1 MWTVLNELELPL
13 KECFVVTL
21 LETKPLLVIDFDET
35 EATDVEDLLDNI
47 DCPLESAE
55 DVANECVETR
65 DDEEKTGLE
74 VDCDLETDNP
84 VAVLLDSLV

>member
-35 EATDVEDLLDNI
+35 EATDVEDLLENI
-47 DCPLESAE
+47 D
-55 DVANECVETR
+55 
-65 DDEEKTGLE
+65 
-74 VDCDLETDNP
+74 
-84 VAVLLDSLV
+84 